1 MHSSFSGYLLVL
13 LDEEFLITA
22 KIVKHNPKV
31 YLIWIN
37 ATMVTVSIILA
48 TPCTDITLIKTF
60 QMEIMRKILERLF

>member
-13 LDEEFLITA
+13 LDVEFLITA

-37 ATMVTVSIILA
+37 ATRVTDHFLHSCDQCV
-48 TPCTDITLIKTF
+48 
-60 QMEIMRKILERLF
+60 